1 MKPRSTTA
9 EMQGLNF
16 VYNHDDQEKDAA
28 KSIFTPARIQA
39 MCKTEAVITTH
50 PLYRIFCEIDDTGVL
65 CVVCV
70 CVCLSVC
77 PCAFFF

>member
-28 KSIFTPARIQA
+28 KSILTQF
-39 MCKTEAVITTH
+39 
-50 PLYRIFCEIDDTGVL
+50 
-65 CVVCV
+65 
-70 CVCLSVC
+70 S
-77 PCAFFF
+77 